1 MAVDYFLKIDGIE
14 GESADAKHKNE
25 IQIDSFSF
33 GATQAGISAAG
44 GGGGAGKAQ
53 FQDLHFTASANKS
66 SPKLFL
72 ACATGQ
78 HIKSAILVARKA
90 GKDQQEYLKITLTDV
105 LVSGFQ
111 SSGAGGSTHVVPLDQ
126 VSLNFA
132 KIDMEYKPQDATG
145 KVGGAVAVSYN
156 VKEQKYA

>member
-111 SSGAGGSTHVVPLDQ
+111 SSGAGGNNVVPLDQ

>member
-1 MAVDYFLKIDGIE
+1 MCSSDL
-14 GESADAKHKNE
+14 
-25 IQIDSFSF
+25 
-33 GATQAGISAAG
+33 SAAG

-111 SSGAGGSTHVVPLDQ
+111 SSGAGGNNVVPLDQ